1 MTMKKTSEFLSGEKT
16 SPERPFLKP
25 FFRALYDYTSHES
38 DEISFQAGDTLW
50 KLTNEDE
57 QGMFIKKSLA
67 SVNRLTDRFLFADS
81 SSGQVFS
88 GLFFQTGQD

>member
-1 MTMKKTSEFLSGEKT
+1 MRKQAQNKAL
-16 SPERPFLKP
+16 LKP

-57 QGMFIKKSLA
+57 QGMFFKYRLA
-67 SVNRLTDRFLFADS
+67 SVNRLTDRFFVPEL
-81 SSGQVFS
+81 
-88 GLFFQTGQD
+88 